1 MSYTFP
7 SIISQQSSRELCLAT
22 SSAPKIAVSAAAR
35 RSADSAPL
43 VSTLRARSRASV
55 SDPPA
60 QRELGARA
68 ATLARSRACAR
79 ACARAQSVVVAGQRA
94 KGAAHAPRARAAL
107 RAHFSSPVAPPPPPR
122 RLINP
127 TSTCVGRGVGGAVA
141 DGEGAR
147 MEGQGWGVAQAS
159 ARARIYVRAHACAH
173 LRLRLRARQSAR
185 ARALVR
191 SPARWPAAWLAGW
204 LARSLARASS
214 RALARARA
222 PRAARPPRRPPPPA
236 ARRRSPA
243 ATPSRP
249 PSRAEPEGAGW
260 RGAPGRRRVAGRPAP
275 PRRRRAIRV

>member
-68 ATLARSRACAR
+68 AMLARSRACAR
-79 ACARAQSVVVAGQRA
+79 AYARAQSAVVAGQRA

-191 SPARWPAAWLAGW
+191 SPARWPAAWPAGW
-204 LARSLARASS
+204 LARSRVLARP
-214 RALARARA
+214 RARA
-222 PRAARPPRRPPPPA
+222 HREQRDRHGDRHPLRNVADHRQRHRRARHRG
-236 ARRRSPA
+236 RSP
-243 ATPSRP
+243 R
-249 PSRAEPEGAGW
+249 GAGW
-260 RGAPGRRRVAGRPAP
+260 RGAPGRRRVAGSPAP